1 MRFSDIFDHTVLSL
15 AGQIDEGMI
24 QLFERTLKTL
34 WMDTRLEKKLTITL
48 TTFGGASG
56 YALGMYERLRL
67 AQRDFD
73 IRIVGC
79 GIVYS
84 HGVSMMMALPKVQRF
99 LTAGTRVYIHEMQK
113 EMALS
118 LTGPQN
124 ARRQVLEQ
132 ERRTFEEE
140 QLVMAWVVRALHEGT
155 GQPEALVR
163 ERMSTGHYMG
173 GAEAVDF
180 GIAGA
185 LLEET

>member
-1 MRFSDIFDHTVLSL
+1 MRFSELFDHTVVTL

-24 QLFERTLKTL
+24 QTLERTLKSV
-34 WMDTRLEKKLTITL
+34 WMDTRLEKKVTLTL

-67 AQRDFD
+67 AQREFD
-73 IRIVGC
+73 LRIVGC

-84 HGVSMMMALPKVQRF
+84 HGVSLMMALPKERRF

-113 EMALS
+113 EMS
-118 LTGPQN
+118 LTLSGPQSS
-124 ARRQVLEQ
+124 RRQVLEQ

-140 QLVMAWVVRALHEGT
+140 QLVMSWVVRALRDGT
-155 GQPEALVR
+155 GQPEPLIR
-163 ERMSTGHYMG
+163 ERMAAGHYMG
-173 GAEAVDF
+173 GAEAVEF

-185 LLEET
+185 LLEEE